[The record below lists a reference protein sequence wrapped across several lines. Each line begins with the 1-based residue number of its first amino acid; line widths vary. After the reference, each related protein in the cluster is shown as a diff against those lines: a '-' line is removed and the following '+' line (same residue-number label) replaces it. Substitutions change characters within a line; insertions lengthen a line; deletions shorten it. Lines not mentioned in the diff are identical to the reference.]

1 MFTDDY
7 PPVLATQS
15 ELWRRTT
22 LWSRWWF
29 EFVRLNQ
36 WFEHLECFRGD
47 SASETRCC
55 CFSPSLGAPHYC
67 CCLFLCCYCCWCW
80 CCCCSCCSFPCP
92 WSWGIQPMPMV
103 SLSWRRQFFCSTSFW
118 PKSDLNSSLPFN
130 KSAGLPKSNMA
141 ISAEIYFFLVKQIWY
156 FAPKEEDFKKSSPS
170 HVRAVLGHLST
181 PWLRAG
187 HPPCLDH

>member
-47 SASETRCC
+47 SASEIRCC
-55 CFSPSLGAPHYC
+55 CFSPSPGAPHYC
-67 CCLFLCCYCCWCW
+67 CCLFLCCCCCCW

-92 WSWGIQPMPMV
+92 WSWGIQPVTIV
-103 SLSWRRQFFCSTSFW
+103 SLSWRRQFFCSTFFGHRVLIQACHSINLLGCQKVTWRFQLKSISF
-118 PKSDLNSSLPFN
+118 
-130 KSAGLPKSNMA
+130 M
-141 ISAEIYFFLVKQIWY
+141 
-156 FAPKEEDFKKSSPS
+156 
-170 HVRAVLGHLST
+170 
-181 PWLRAG
+181 
-187 HPPCLDH
+187 